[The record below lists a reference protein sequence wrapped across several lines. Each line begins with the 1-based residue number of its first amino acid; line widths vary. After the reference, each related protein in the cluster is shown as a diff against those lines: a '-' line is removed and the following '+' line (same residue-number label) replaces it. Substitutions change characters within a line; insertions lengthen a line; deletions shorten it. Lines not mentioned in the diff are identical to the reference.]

1 MLATVS
7 QKKMNTY
14 IYTYINLLI
23 RMESKQFMNNNEIY
37 NAFYGKF
44 NIANWFSY
52 NAFIELAEYL

>member
-1 MLATVS
+1 
-7 QKKMNTY
+7 
-14 IYTYINLLI
+14 
-23 RMESKQFMNNNEIY
+23 MESKQFMNNNEIY